1 MKSERKGLSEINL
14 TSLVDVSLTLVI
26 IFMVSS
32 PFIVQSQIQVSTPSI
47 KKEKT
52 VPGSSS
58 DVKVELYLREDG
70 EVLLNGQIVPSD
82 SLHASLTTLLAASRN
97 KQVLISADGNVMHDD
112 VVALMDAA
120 NQCGAVKLS
129 VVKRK

>member
-47 KKEKT
+47 KKEKA
-52 VPGSSS
+52 VLEGAS
-58 DVKVELYLREDG
+58 DLKLELYLRENGD
-70 EVLLNGQIVPSD
+70 VLLNGQIVPSD
-82 SLHASLTTLLAASRN
+82 SLHESLTTLLAASRN
-97 KQVLISADGNVMHDD
+97 KQVLISADGNVLHDD

-120 NQCGAVKLS
+120 NQCGAAKLS